1 MGVGGRALSFCEI
14 MEFSEAKKSDAIKFL
29 ERFAELPPPKPGLHL
44 PMRPVWPQLELE
56 EVEGE
61 CLEMTKRYLSEM

>member
-1 MGVGGRALSFCEI
+1 M
-14 MEFSEAKKSDAIKFL
+14 DAMPFKFL
-29 ERFAELPPPKPGLHL
+29 ERFAELPPPKPAFPL
-44 PMRPVWPQLELE
+44 PMQPVWPQLELE